1 MTNSFCAFYQ
11 ARAPY
16 SYNRRGNPNP
26 LQQQQQQQQNLT
38 GGSPSTIPPSKET
51 KAKLN
56 AFAFGGLTPRRK
68 GRGSGGGK
76 GEGGEGDGK
85 EDIEG
90 LAMTLGS
97 EPMSDPTKECP
108 QTPAPRLALSDL
120 IGIGEEGKF
129 PQPAVQSDVSP
140 EDRIMWQLSPNGSQV
155 TPKVKGKGQKRKRDI
170 ESPSGDVA
178 AQDSPAQR
186 KPGTLNLQDLDTDL
200 RTPSADP
207 ATQLWSKY
215 FTNTN
220 SGSAA
225 VRPVNPAA
233 RLFNGGEASQ
243 NGAPDLSPLGLRRSY
258 SCGPD
263 WPGHSRLKKRKINL
277 ELGSEA
283 SIAEEPTENPKSL
296 TAGANGPG
304 PSRLSRVSRLVD
316 KVKETLGKPS
326 VLPNLPS
333 SSSPLPERH
342 PNFELTSS
350 PLGGGRLRARGSPS
364 LGRGIALAEETAP
377 VESSDSEDFGEFDE
391 ADIDMDMLEKVEELV
406 RDSQSQAQAK
416 PIVEDSCNPPVLA
429 RQQPVQPIQ
438 EISESFVAADGE
450 DEFGDGDDDD
460 FFTQNLEEIVAKFD
474 TPAAGP
480 TLASNL
486 AGSSQTLD
494 EQSPDAKVRD
504 QADENAKFLEE
515 FGEID
520 FDEWEE
526 EELKITQGLV
536 RIICAQTPTSSLII
550 SRQI

>member
-1 MTNSFCAFYQ
+1 
-11 ARAPY
+11 
-16 SYNRRGNPNP
+16 
-26 LQQQQQQQQNLT
+26 LT
-38 GGSPSTIPPSKET
+38 GSGPSTIPPSKET
-51 KAKLN
+51 KAKLS

-68 GRGSGGGK
+68 GRRAGGGK
-76 GEGGEGDGK
+76 GEEGAGDGK
-85 EDIEG
+85 DNVEG
-90 LAMTLGS
+90 LAMALGLES
-97 EPMSDPTKECP
+97 MSDPTKECP

-120 IGIGEEGKF
+120 IGIGEEGKL
-129 PQPAVQSDVSP
+129 PQPAAQSDVSP

-155 TPKVKGKGQKRKRDI
+155 TPKVRGKGQKRKRDI
-170 ESPSGDVA
+170 ESSPDDPA
-178 AQDSPAQR
+178 AQDSLAQR
-186 KPGTLNLQDLDTDL
+186 KPGTFNLQGLDTDL
-200 RTPSADP
+200 RTPLADP
-207 ATQLWSKY
+207 AMQLWSKY
-215 FTNTN
+215 STNTN

-225 VRPVNPAA
+225 ARPANPAA
-233 RLFNGGEASQ
+233 RLFNGGGASQ

-263 WPGHSRLKKRKINL
+263 WPGHPRLKKRKINL

-283 SIAEEPTENPKSL
+283 SIAEEPTDNPKCL
-296 TAGANGPG
+296 TTGANCPG

-326 VLPNLPS
+326 ILPNLPS

-350 PLGGGRLRARGSPS
+350 PLGGGKLRARGSPS
-364 LGRGIALAEETAP
+364 LGRGTALAKETTP

-406 RDSQSQAQAK
+406 RDSQSQAQVK
-416 PIVEDSCNPPVLA
+416 PMAENSCNPPVPA
-429 RQQPVQPIQ
+429 REQPVQPIQ
-438 EISESFVAADGE
+438 EISESFVAADGQ
-450 DEFGDGDDDD
+450 DEFGDGDVDD
-460 FFTQNLEEIVAKFD
+460 FFTQNLEEMVAKFD
-474 TPAAGP
+474 TPATGP
-480 TLASNL
+480 ARASNL
-486 AGSSQTLD
+486 AGNSQRVD
-494 EQSPDAKVRD
+494 QENPDAKVGN

-536 RIICAQTPTSSLII
+536 RIICDRTPTSSLII

>member
-1 MTNSFCAFYQ
+1 
-11 ARAPY
+11 
-16 SYNRRGNPNP
+16 
-26 LQQQQQQQQNLT
+26 
-38 GGSPSTIPPSKET
+38 
-51 KAKLN
+51 
-56 AFAFGGLTPRRK
+56 LTPRRK

-76 GEGGEGDGK
+76 GEEGEGDGK
-85 EDIEG
+85 DDVEG

-120 IGIGEEGKF
+120 IGIGEEGKL

-186 KPGTLNLQDLDTDL
+186 KPGTFNLQDLDTDL

-225 VRPVNPAA
+225 ARPVNPAA

-263 WPGHSRLKKRKINL
+263 WPGHSRLKKRKTNL

-296 TAGANGPG
+296 TGANGPG

-364 LGRGIALAEETAP
+364 LGRGIALAEGTAP

-406 RDSQSQAQAK
+406 RDSQPQAQAK
-416 PIVEDSCNPPVLA
+416 PIAEGSCNPPALV

-438 EISESFVAADGE
+438 EISGSFVAADGE

-460 FFTQNLEEIVAKFD
+460 FFTQNLEEMVAKFD

-480 TLASNL
+480 TLASKS

-494 EQSPDAKVRD
+494 QQSPDAKVRD

-536 RIICAQTPTSSLII
+536 RIICVQTPTSSLII